1 MCTRWITGATEGG
14 EFADS
19 GRETGCNHLRL
30 RVDGGRVVV
39 PDGGRVERARGESE
53 RRRRR
58 RSVVVTHVTC
68 CAIIIAKP
76 LTFPVFHARREG
88 K

>member
-1 MCTRWITGATEGG
+1 MATEGG

-30 RVDGGRVVV
+30 RVDGGGGGRVVA
-39 PDGGRVERARGESE
+39 PDGGSE
-53 RRRRR
+53 RGVSQRGGGGRCCHARDVLR
-58 RSVVVTHVTC
+58 DYHSETSHV
-68 CAIIIAKP
+68 
-76 LTFPVFHARREG
+76 FPVFHARREG